1 MNVNVHIRNLDAE
14 VIRKLKQ
21 RAAAHGR
28 SAEAEYRAILTA
40 AAEESDDD
48 FDWQKVADDLRTRST
63 GKNHTPSEVLVRESR
78 EAR

>member
-40 AAEESDDD
+40 AAEEADDD
-48 FDWQKVADDLRTRST
+48 FDWQKVADDLRARSA
-63 GKNHTPSEVLVRESR
+63 GKSHTPSEILVRESR
-78 EAR
+78 ETR